1 MSNAI
6 KYVWQGQELEI
17 SPEIVRRFISTS
29 SNVNE
34 QEIKDFMD
42 LCIYQHLNPFI
53 KEAYLIKYGNER
65 ANIVTSKDVFDK
77 RAFRDPKY
85 DGEEVTTN
93 YERGMNL
100 MDLWVRT
107 RIYQKGMTHPA
118 ADVTVYYPEYVG
130 RKKDNT
136 INRMWKSKPVTMLT
150 KISRAQ
156 SKRAANP
163 EDLARLYL
171 TEEFDQQSRPTETD
185 IREKDITPQS
195 KQIDTKPKQ
204 QTEKVANPAS
214 EKQLYSINTILAN
227 KLLKTA
233 GRERITKLIKS
244 GIDKHKASDIIG
256 WWLGNKDKKI
266 LGERDKREIK
276 EQQAKVESGKAKAT
290 AKAEIVKDEPGSTIN
305 NAIPYTGEKKGLEII
320 DENVEIDNSDILD
333 AIERNEKPKKAKQT
347 TTGADFVSDISK
359 DDMPG

>member
-93 YERGMNL
+93 YKRGMNL

-107 RIYQKGMTHPA
+107 RIYHKDLSHPA
-118 ADVTVYYPEYVG
+118 SDVTIYYPEYVG
-130 RKKDNT
+130 KKKDGT
-136 INRMWKSKPVTMLT
+136 INRMWKSKPMTMLT
-150 KISRAQ
+150 KVSKAQ
-156 SKRAANP
+156 GKREANP

-185 IREKDITPQS
+185 IREKDITP
-195 KQIDTKPKQ
+195 KPKQ
-204 QTEKVANPAS
+204 LDKPNDDLASDKQILLIQKQIIASHLLKKAELEKMSKLIEGGMTKSKAS
-214 EKQLYSINTILAN
+214 E
-227 KLLKTA
+227 
-233 GRERITKLIKS
+233 
-244 GIDKHKASDIIG
+244 IIG
-256 WWLGNKDKKI
+256 WWLDDKATGKIGERTKRETAEKQAKTKAKEEPKDDKDIEFPFNKD
-266 LGERDKREIK
+266 D
-276 EQQAKVESGKAKAT
+276 
-290 AKAEIVKDEPGSTIN
+290 
-305 NAIPYTGEKKGLEII
+305 GLEIN
-320 DENVEIDNSDILD
+320 DPNAPEID
-333 AIERNEKPKKAKQT
+333 AKEKPRKAHKVSK
-347 TTGADFVSDISK
+347 AEDFIPIEELGGVVEVA
-359 DDMPG
+359 PGVKVAELDTF